1 MAHCTGRVRGRGY
14 AGHERTFPGRHLR
27 GGAKR
32 GACIGATKC
41 GKGVKIEIVTDAQGI
56 PIGLAT
62 DAASVPEVEM
72 AGPAVA
78 GIPASVEIPAGT
90 PLIGDKAYDSD
101 PLRDELDKDEFILI
115 SPQRDN
121 RPTDQRWSSLASL
134 PTTLDCRTYLCM
146 AP

>member
-1 MAHCTGRVRGRGY
+1 M
-14 AGHERTFPGRHLR
+14 
-27 GGAKR
+27 
-32 GACIGATKC
+32 
-41 GKGVKIEIVTDAQGI
+41 KIEIVTDAQGI

-78 GIPASVEIPAGT
+78 GIPASVEIPVGT

-101 PLRDELDKDEFILI
+101 PLREELDKDGFILI

-121 RPTDQRWSSLASL
+121 RPTDQRWASLASL
-134 PTTLDCRTYLCM
+134 PTTLDCRTTIAWLHSYRRIVTRYERNIGIYDGFVYLAC
-146 AP
+146 AFICINELL